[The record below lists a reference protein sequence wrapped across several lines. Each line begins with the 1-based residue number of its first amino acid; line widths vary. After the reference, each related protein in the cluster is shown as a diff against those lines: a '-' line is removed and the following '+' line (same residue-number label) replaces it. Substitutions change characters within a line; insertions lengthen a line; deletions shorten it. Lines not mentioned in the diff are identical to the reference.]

1 MHLRISV
8 PNNHQYK
15 WRKNDH
21 LSYTALSSAK
31 TGLKLHYSSKHPV
44 SAHSKVNH
52 PFVCRNDHPL
62 QLFITNSN
70 RSKIKLLLFKI
81 GTNSSFLQSKRNK
94 VNTNSTILH
103 FQIQKMT
110 QLVWKLIWNLWQ
122 NFLLIKTMYSLRLFS
137 IPIFKTLS
145 GYTKSQFP
153 WRMNMEIKA
162 NISSCLKF

>member
-44 SAHSKVNH
+44 SAHCKVNH

-70 RSKIKLLLFKI
+70 MANIKLQTFHNQRVYLHVFLAVHFLFEFPFSQYL
-81 GTNSSFLQSKRNK
+81 SSKFNYKAYNP
-94 VNTNSTILH
+94 
-103 FQIQKMT
+103 
-110 QLVWKLIWNLWQ
+110 LI
-122 NFLLIKTMYSLRLFS
+122 
-137 IPIFKTLS
+137 
-145 GYTKSQFP
+145 
-153 WRMNMEIKA
+153 
-162 NISSCLKF
+162 

>member
-1 MHLRISV
+1 MHLKISV

-44 SAHSKVNH
+44 SAHSEVNH

-70 RSKIKLLLFKI
+70 RSNIKLLLLTFKEAI
-81 GTNSSFLQSKRNK
+81 KKLCSSPNGPYKK
-94 VNTNSTILH
+94 
-103 FQIQKMT
+103 
-110 QLVWKLIWNLWQ
+110 KLICFACFTVYQ
-122 NFLLIKTMYSLRLFS
+122 
-137 IPIFKTLS
+137 
-145 GYTKSQFP
+145 
-153 WRMNMEIKA
+153 
-162 NISSCLKF
+162 SSCSLFVQISILPISKPSKFNYKAYNPLI